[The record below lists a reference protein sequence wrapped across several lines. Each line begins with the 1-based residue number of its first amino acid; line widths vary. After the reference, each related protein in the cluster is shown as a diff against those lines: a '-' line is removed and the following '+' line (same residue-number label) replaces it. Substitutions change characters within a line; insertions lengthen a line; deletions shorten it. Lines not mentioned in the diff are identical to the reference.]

1 MEENQDYDEWPSYP
15 GIENEVNGGLPMW
28 FKNWNSQTNVAIQ
41 ATSGAT
47 IAWMKEEGMI
57 KNLPD
62 CLKDYPEDGNPVV
75 AVYHFK

>member
-1 MEENQDYDEWPSYP
+1 M
-15 GIENEVNGGLPMW
+15 GIGIFILLYTEPLAFVR
-28 FKNWNSQTNVAIQ
+28 IQ
-41 ATSGAT
+41 RTMSKTEKSFNTYRNILHFTSGAT

>member
-1 MEENQDYDEWPSYP
+1 MQRHC
-15 GIENEVNGGLPMW
+15 W
-28 FKNWNSQTNVAIQ
+28 FEIIPLHLLVEFANWNPQTNVAIQ

-47 IAWMKEEGMI
+47 IDWMKKEGMI
-57 KNLPD
+57 KNLQD

>member
-1 MEENQDYDEWPSYP
+1 
-15 GIENEVNGGLPMW
+15 
-28 FKNWNSQTNVAIQ
+28 
-41 ATSGAT
+41 
-47 IAWMKEEGMI
+47 MKEEGMI

>member
-1 MEENQDYDEWPSYP
+1 
-15 GIENEVNGGLPMW
+15 MW
-28 FKNWNSQTNVAIQ
+28 LKNWNPQTNIAIQ
-41 ATSGAT
+41 PTSGAT